1 METVNTRDRYGNT
14 SFNTGLGEVPEY
26 LQYKKKQFKIVYQQN
41 EELNKIL

>member
-26 LQYKKKQFKIVYQQN
+26 LQYKKINSKLRIGKT
-41 EELNKIL
+41 KS